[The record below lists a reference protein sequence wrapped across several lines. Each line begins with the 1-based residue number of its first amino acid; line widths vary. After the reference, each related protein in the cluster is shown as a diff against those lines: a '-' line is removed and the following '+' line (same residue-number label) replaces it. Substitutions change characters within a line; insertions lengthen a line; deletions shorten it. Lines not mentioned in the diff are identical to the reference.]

1 MKKPYSTELYACY
14 PDQFL
19 DEFRAIVSVPGMGRG
34 EFAKGCGLSLT
45 TFNNYYGGY
54 VVPDRWKCVG
64 LIAMAKE
71 YAEQCRRK

>member
-1 MKKPYSTELYACY
+1 
-14 PDQFL
+14 
-19 DEFRAIVSVPGMGRG
+19 MGRG